1 MSACFFI
8 GTLTE
13 MPAVRMFALYAAVA
27 LIINFFLQM
36 TCFLGLFALDTKR
49 QLDNRLDILWCV
61 KAKKSE
67 KHPAIGKE
75 GLLFTFFRDIYSP
88 FLMKDN
94 VRILVLLGFGAWLC
108 SSIAVLDKL
117 HIGLEQELSMPEDS
131 YMINY
136 FNFYQKYFV
145 VGPPVY
151 FMITEGYD
159 YNNIKSQ
166 NALCSLN
173 DCDRDSLPALLSYM
187 ADKSNLYAIHCDFQL
202 IC

>member
-1 MSACFFI
+1 
-8 GTLTE
+8 

-49 QLDNRLDILWCV
+49 QLDNRLDIFWCI
-61 KAKKSE
+61 KTKKSE

-94 VRILVLLGFGAWLC
+94 VRIVVLLGFGAWLC

-131 YMINY
+131 YMIDY

-151 FMITEGYD
+151 FMITDGYNYTD
-159 YNNIKSQ
+159 YNSQ
-166 NALCSLN
+166 NALCSLS
-173 DCDRDSLPALLSYM
+173 DCDKDSLPSLLGYM
-187 ADKSNLYAIHCDFQL
+187 AENTDM
-202 IC
+202 

>member
-1 MSACFFI
+1 
-8 GTLTE
+8 

-49 QLDNRLDILWCV
+49 QLDNRLDIFWCI
-61 KAKKSE
+61 KTKKSE

-94 VRILVLLGFGAWLC
+94 VRIVVLLGFGAWLC

-151 FMITEGYD
+151 FMITDGYNYTD
-159 YNNIKSQ
+159 YHSQ
-166 NALCSLN
+166 NALCSLS
-173 DCDRDSLPALLSYM
+173 DCDKDSLPSLLGYM
-187 ADKSNLYAIHCDFQL
+187 AENPDM
-202 IC
+202 

>member
-1 MSACFFI
+1 MSSCFFI

-49 QLDNRLDILWCV
+49 QLDNRLDIFWWV
-61 KAKKSE
+61 KTKKSE

-94 VRILVLLGFGAWLC
+94 VRIVVLLGFGAWLC

-131 YMINY
+131 YMIDY

-151 FMITEGYD
+151 FMITDGYNYTD
-159 YNNIKSQ
+159 YNSQ
-166 NALCSLN
+166 NALCSLS
-173 DCDRDSLPALLSYM
+173 DCDKDSLPSLLGYM
-187 ADKSNLYAIHCDFQL
+187 AEKSDM
-202 IC
+202 